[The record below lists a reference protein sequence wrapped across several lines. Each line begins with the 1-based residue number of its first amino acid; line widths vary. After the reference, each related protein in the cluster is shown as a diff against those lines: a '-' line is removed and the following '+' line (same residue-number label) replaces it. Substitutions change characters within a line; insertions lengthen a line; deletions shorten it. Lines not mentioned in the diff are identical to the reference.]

1 MPTEPRSVLFVITR
15 GDSIGGG
22 QIHVRDLSRALQA
35 RGIRVAVAAGTT
47 GALQAELDKTGIRH
61 YLIPGLVR
69 SINPLNDLVA
79 VNALRRRIRAFDPE
93 LVSCHTAKAGLVGR
107 LAALAEGVPV
117 VFTAHGWQFA
127 EGIAGWQKAVVLGVE
142 TILARLTRR
151 IITVSGY
158 DRDLALKYRLGSPRK
173 IVLVHNGMPWLDRP
187 APGQGGLATVKL
199 IMVARFQEQKDHA
212 SLFTALERL
221 EELPWSLEL
230 IGDGPD
236 LARWQAWVVDR
247 GWPGRVK
254 FSGQVLDVPRRL
266 ETSDVFV
273 LASLWEGFPRS
284 ILEAMRASLPVVV
297 SDVGGVRESVVDGQT
312 GFVVPPRDPA
322 ALADRLGELLADA
335 DLRRRQGSAGRD
347 RYEAEFTFDAML
359 GKTVKVW
366 ESVLARP

>member
-1 MPTEPRSVLFVITR
+1 MPTKPSSVLFVITR

-22 QIHVRDLSRALQA
+22 QIHVRDLARALQ
-35 RGIRVAVAAGTT
+35 GQGVRVAVATGSV

-61 YLIPGLVR
+61 FVVPGLVR

-79 VNALRRRIRAFDPE
+79 INALRRRIRGFRPE

-107 LAALAEGVPV
+107 LAALLEGVPS

-127 EGIAGWQKAVVLGVE
+127 EGIASWQKWSVLAVE
-142 TILARLTRR
+142 TVLARVTRR

-158 DRDLALKYRLGSPRK
+158 DRDLAFRYRLGGPRK
-173 IVLVHNGMPWLDRP
+173 IVLVHNGMPWTDRP
-187 APGQGGLATVKL
+187 QPVATGRATVKL

-212 SLFTALERL
+212 SLFAALALL
-221 EELPWSLEL
+221 EDLPWSLEL

-236 LARWQAWVVDR
+236 LARWQAWVGDR
-247 GWPGRVK
+247 GWSSRVG

-284 ILEAMRASLPVVV
+284 ILEAMRAALPVVV
-297 SDVGGVRESVVDGQT
+297 SDVGGVRESVVDGET
-312 GFVVPPRDPA
+312 GYVVPPRDPQ
-322 ALADRLGELLADA
+322 ALAQRLAQLLSDA
-335 DLRRRQGSAGRD
+335 SLRRRLGAAGRA

-359 GKTVKVW
+359 NKTSAVW
-366 ESVLARP
+366 QSVL